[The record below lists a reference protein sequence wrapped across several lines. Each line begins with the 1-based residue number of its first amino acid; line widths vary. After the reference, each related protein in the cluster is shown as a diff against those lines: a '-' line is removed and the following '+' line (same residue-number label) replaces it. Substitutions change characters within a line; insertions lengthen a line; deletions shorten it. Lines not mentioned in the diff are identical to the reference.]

1 MEKHFTFTNRTG
13 GIVKAVFYSL
23 EDGAAMKGKRVD
35 GVQGYCFHG
44 DKLVIVYS
52 AEKGY
57 WSLPG
62 GGVEQGES
70 VEQALEREVKEETN
84 MKVLSQRLIGY
95 QDLSEPDKDYR
106 QTRSVCIVEPYG
118 DFVSDPAGDI
128 TEIRLID
135 PKELTKYIDWGEVG
149 DYCLRKAEETVNNQA

>member
-13 GIVKAVFYSL
+13 GTVKAVFRSL
-23 EDGAAMKGKRVD
+23 EDGATMEGKRVD

-84 MKVLSQRLIGY
+84 MEVLSQRLIGY
-95 QDLSEPDKDYR
+95 QDLSEPGRDYR

-118 DFVSDPAGDI
+118 NFVSDPAGDI

-149 DYCLRKAEETVNNQA
+149 DYCLRKAEETFNNQA